1 MKKTLKDYKEI
12 IKTLPIKNKYTK
24 EELLTKDFLIDK
36 DNNIEIYYTPHNEH
50 FNKEAKIFI
59 VGITPGFQQMSTAI
73 STARKE
79 LENTD
84 NIEDIQYKC
93 KVAARF
99 SGSLRKNI
107 ISMLDDLQLNEIMN
121 VNSSSELFDE
131 KDYLLHTV
139 SLIPYPVFVKKENYT
154 GHTPKLIKNEFL
166 MSRVVLAAKK
176 KRYFSSIRLREGD
189 EIWPEKIDLKGH
201 DFMKS
206 TATEETKK
214 KFVDIIK
221 KRIISSKDIDVVK
234 ILNDIEDFESEIIQS
249 LKDGEKKYLIPISV
263 KELEAYSEPLRMQGV
278 RAVIAW
284 NYFYPD
290 IEIEL
295 PTKVDIVKVT
305 LTEDRSIEKLKR
317 EFPDIYKIL
326 DKDILNNPDTRISS
340 KGLSVIAIPR
350 NIEKIPEWIIPFID
364 YDTIS
369 YNVLNKFYPVL
380 ESLGLDT
387 IKTSKKEYFSN
398 ILNI

>member
-107 ISMLDDLQLNEIMN
+107 ISMLDDLKLNEIMN

-166 MSRVVLAAKK
+166 MKYVYDNFINEFKRLENSEDVL
-176 KRYFSSIRLREGD
+176 
-189 EIWPEKIDLKGH
+189 
-201 DFMKS
+201 
-206 TATEETKK
+206 
-214 KFVDIIK
+214 
-221 KRIISSKDIDVVK
+221 
-234 ILNDIEDFESEIIQS
+234 
-249 LKDGEKKYLIPISV
+249 LIPLGKAVEAILLKLQDDKIIGENQILLGFPHPSGANVNRV
-263 KELEAYSEPLRMQGV
+263 KQFEENKNDMEKF
-278 RAVIAW
+278 I
-284 NYFYPD
+284 
-290 IEIEL
+290 
-295 PTKVDIVKVT
+295 K
-305 LTEDRSIEKLKR
+305 EKL
-317 EFPDIYKIL
+317 
-326 DKDILNNPDTRISS
+326 
-340 KGLSVIAIPR
+340 G
-350 NIEKIPEWIIPFID
+350 
-364 YDTIS
+364 
-369 YNVLNKFYPVL
+369 
-380 ESLGLDT
+380 
-387 IKTSKKEYFSN
+387 
-398 ILNI
+398 